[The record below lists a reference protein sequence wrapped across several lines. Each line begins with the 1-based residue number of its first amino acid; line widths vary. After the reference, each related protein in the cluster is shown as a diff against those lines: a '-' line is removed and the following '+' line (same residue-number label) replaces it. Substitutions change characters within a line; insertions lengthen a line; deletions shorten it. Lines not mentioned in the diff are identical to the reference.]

1 MRIASKLVRTS
12 REWEPKSKYYI
23 VPEGEKTEIQYFCGI
38 RDNADELN
46 IKSLIDIIPVE
57 NDEDEQGQSHPKEK
71 IQNFNKDLQ
80 NGKFTF
86 DKELDKVCFVVD
98 RDPQNFKEEQFDEF
112 KHECEK
118 YGYKFYITNPAFEFF
133 LLLHSDE
140 IFKFDEKE
148 MLKNERQGPRR
159 GKRFLEIKL
168 SEVFGCSKKNI
179 DFEKFKPNIRKAINN
194 EKQFCEELEELKNN
208 LGSNVGKLLDSM
220 ME

>member
-1 MRIASKLVRTS
+1 
-12 REWEPKSKYYI
+12 
-23 VPEGEKTEIQYFCGI
+23 
-38 RDNADELN
+38 
-46 IKSLIDIIPVE
+46 
-57 NDEDEQGQSHPKEK
+57 
-71 IQNFNKDLQ
+71 
-80 NGKFTF
+80 
-86 DKELDKVCFVVD
+86 
-98 RDPQNFKEEQFDEF
+98 
-112 KHECEK
+112 
-118 YGYKFYITNPAFEFF
+118 
-133 LLLHSDE
+133 
-140 IFKFDEKE
+140 

>member
-57 NDEDEQGQSHPKEK
+57 NDEDEKGQSHPKEK
-71 IQNFNKDLQ
+71 IQNFNKDLE

-112 KHECEK
+112 KQECEK
-118 YGYKFYITNPAFEFF
+118 YGYKFHITNPTFEFF

-148 MLKNERQGPRR
+148 MLKNERQGTRR

-168 SEVFGCSKKNI
+168 SEVFGCSKRNI

-194 EKQFCEELEELKNN
+194 EKEFCEELEELKNN